1 MKKLHSPAGSF
12 STLLRPSRNESKF
25 AMILNYA
32 IKGPMIGSLT
42 VAVIELFLPGWM
54 PIGRMSMGTMLIIDV
69 ILGELTLALF
79 WSDLPWSIIIPLQGF
94 STLALSVLWVY
105 ITGGKSHLFSD
116 EMLVFV
122 VLFIVLY
129 ICAWLVILLY
139 SRAITEG
146 MNQHLN
152 ARLSTFKAK
161 TYNDGASDADEGVES
176 SESLGN
182 ASAETEQT
190 QYK

>member
-1 MKKLHSPAGSF
+1 MRLHGPAGSI
-12 STLLRPSRNESKF
+12 SALLRPTQRDSKL

-42 VAVIELFLPGWM
+42 VAIIELFLPGWM
-54 PIGRMSMGTMLIIDV
+54 PIGRMSMGTMLILDV

-79 WSDLPWSIIIPLQGF
+79 CTDLPWSVIIPLHGV

-105 ITGGKSHLFSD
+105 INGGKEHLFSN

-129 ICAWLVILLY
+129 ICAWLVISAY
-139 SRAITEG
+139 SRSVTEG
-146 MNQHLN
+146 MNEKLN
-152 ARLSTFKAK
+152 SALTSFKNKNFKHEDSA
-161 TYNDGASDADEGVES
+161 TISADAADK
-176 SESLGN
+176 
-182 ASAETEQT
+182 AEDQSGLE
-190 QYK
+190 

>member
-1 MKKLHSPAGSF
+1 MKKLHSPAGSI
-12 STLLRPSRNESKF
+12 STLLRPSHNESKF

-32 IKGPMIGSLT
+32 IKGPMIGALT
-42 VAVIELFLPGWM
+42 VVVIELFLPGWM

-69 ILGELTLALF
+69 FLGELTLALF
-79 WSDLPWSIIIPLQGF
+79 WSDLSWSIIIPLQGF

-105 ITGGKSHLFSD
+105 INGGKSHLFSD

-122 VLFIVLY
+122 VLFVVLY

-146 MNQHLN
+146 MNEHLN
-152 ARLSTFKAK
+152 ARLSAFKAK
-161 TYNDGASDADEGVES
+161 TYKDSASDAAEGVES
-176 SESLGN
+176 SESLGE
-182 ASAETEQT
+182 AGTENQMNSI
-190 QYK
+190 